1 MDQMILY
8 HRLPSLRIVIV
19 VRHVLSLAAVIPPTP
34 NQQVCVDGAFSHPY
48 ISRGVSGFG
57 SSLIVAGIPP
67 LPRDVVGDS
76 WEEEWVLIL

>member
-8 HRLPSLRIVIV
+8 HRLQSLRIAVV
-19 VRHVLSLAAVIPPTP
+19 VRQVLSLVAVIPPAS

-76 WEEEWVLIL
+76 LEEESVLIL